1 MTHFPRGSETDCD
14 EETMTTNK
22 AKATKTGSTFRMDTR
37 ICATIHATPDRIWAL
52 LTDAPGFPR
61 WNSTVTSI
69 EGEIAEG
76 RTLKLKVPAAGE
88 RVFKPKV
95 SQVEPGRSM
104 IWSDGMAPMF
114 KGVRTFTLTPNGD
127 GTTAFSMKEEFSG
140 LMLPMIKGS
149 LPDFGPVFEAYAEDL
164 KRAAEGQV

>member
-1 MTHFPRGSETDCD
+1 MMS
-14 EETMTTNK
+14 N
-22 AKATKTGSTFRMDTR
+22 AKATKTGSAFRMD
-37 ICATIHATPDRIWAL
+37 CAIQTTIRASPDRIWAL
-52 LTDAPGFPR
+52 LTDAAGFPR

-76 RTLKLKVPAAGE
+76 QTLKLKVPSAPG

-95 SQVEPGRSM
+95 SIVEPGRSM

-114 KGVRTFTLTPNGD
+114 KGIRTFTLMPSGD
-127 GTTAFSMKEEFSG
+127 GATEFSMREEFSG

-149 LPDFGPVFEAYAEDL
+149 LPDFAPVFEAYAEDL
-164 KRAAEGQV
+164 RRAAEARS

>member
-1 MTHFPRGSETDCD
+1 MECEVH
-14 EETMTTNK
+14 TTIRAN
-22 AKATKTGSTFRMDTR
+22 
-37 ICATIHATPDRIWAL
+37 PDRIWAF
-52 LTDAPGFPR
+52 LTDAAGFPR

-76 RTLKLKVPAAGE
+76 QTLKLMVPAAKD

-95 SQVEPGRSM
+95 SNVEPGRSM

-127 GTTAFSMKEEFSG
+127 GTTEFSMKEKFSG

-149 LPDFGPVFEAYAEDL
+149 LPDFAPVFEAYADDL
-164 KRAAEGQV
+164 KRAAEG

>member
-1 MTHFPRGSETDCD
+1 MD
-14 EETMTTNK
+14 
-22 AKATKTGSTFRMDTR
+22 KATKTSSAFRMD
-37 ICATIHATPDRIWAL
+37 CAITTTIQASPDHVWAL

-76 RTLKLKVPAAGE
+76 HTLALKVPTAPD

-95 SQVEPGRSM
+95 SRVEPRRSM
-104 IWSDGMAPMF
+104 VWSDGFAPMF
-114 KGVRTFTLTPNGD
+114 KGVRTFTLTPKAD
-127 GTTAFSMKEEFSG
+127 GATEFHMREEFSG

-149 LPDFGPVFEAYAEDL
+149 LPDFAPVFETYAEDL
-164 KRAAEGQV
+164 RRAAEARAKG